1 MDFIYATQFTTLT
14 AIEIEIEHF
23 FLLLYAFYYYEAAL
37 CATRGD
43 ISRKAKGRD
52 NISFPFVFS
61 LFFSFYF
68 CLETWDKVFF
78 CTFKQKKTA
87 EVYRVFVF
95 FDEVWLTDVA
105 LGFWERICTLTVQRE
120 G

>member
-23 FLLLYAFYYYEAAL
+23 FYYFMPSIIMKRL
-37 CATRGD
+37 CVRRAG
-43 ISRKAKGRD
+43 IYQEKQKAE
-52 NISFPFVFS
+52 IIFLFLSFFLF
-61 LFFSFYF
+61 FFSFYF
-68 CLETWDKVFF
+68 ASRLGTRYFF
-78 CTFKQKKTA
+78 VLLNKKKQQRFI
-87 EVYRVFVF
+87 VYLFF

>member
-23 FLLLYAFYYYEAAL
+23 FYYFMPSIIMKRL
-37 CATRGD
+37 CVRRAG
-43 ISRKAKGRD
+43 IYQEKQKAE
-52 NISFPFVFS
+52 IIFLFLSFFLF
-61 LFFSFYF
+61 FFSFYF

-95 FDEVWLTDVA
+95 F
-105 LGFWERICTLTVQRE
+105 
-120 G
+120 